1 MRLPFGMPVSCVALV
16 AWVGACASGP
26 ALTPPDV
33 PEALRAPGGQK
44 VFLEL
49 FAEGEQIYECAA
61 KSDQPDTFEWA
72 FRGPEARLADR
83 AGKPVGKHYGGPAW
97 QANDKSKVVGL
108 VKASDPGPDPNAIP
122 WLLLSNKSNSGS
134 GLFLPTLSIQ
144 RVHTKGGRAPDQP
157 CDATNAKQVVRVPYT
172 ATYYFY
178 R

>member
-1 MRLPFGMPVSCVALV
+1 MQTPLSMPVSFVAAAALI
-16 AWVGACASGP
+16 AACASGP

-33 PEALRAPGGQK
+33 PEALRAPAGQR

-49 FAEGEQIYECAA
+49 FAEGEQIYECAPKA
-61 KSDQPDTFEWA
+61 DQPGTFEWA
-72 FRGPEARLADR
+72 FRGPVAKLVDR
-83 AGKPVGKHYGGPAW
+83 SGKLIGTHYGGPAW

-122 WLLLSNKSNSGS
+122 WLLLSSKSNSGT

-144 RVHTKGGRAPDQP
+144 RVQTTGGRAPDQP
-157 CDATNAKQVVRVPYT
+157 CDATSTKQVVRVPYT